1 MFWQPKTL
9 GIGTL
14 SVARYQVMITIDG
27 SFGEGGGQI
36 LRSSLALSLC
46 TGKPFHIEGIRAGRK
61 RPGLMRQHL
70 TAVEAAAEVGRADVR
85 GTEIGSM
92 ELVFEPGEVVPGEYR
107 FAVGTAG
114 SATLV
119 LQTVLPALLTGA
131 QSSRLVLEGGT
142 HNPSAPPYDF
152 LARAFLPIVERLGP
166 SIISQFHRPGFFPAG
181 GGKFEVTIEPV
192 AKLKRIDLP
201 ERGKTI
207 RKHARAVVSALPRH
221 IAERE
226 LRVIGSKMSL
236 DRKSL
241 EVEEVANP
249 RGPGNIVLIE
259 VESECVT
266 EVFCSFGRK
275 GTRAED
281 VAREAAREALDYLSA
296 EAPVGEHLA
305 DQLLLPMALAGAGS
319 FRATALTEHTK
330 TNLEVLKTFLEVE
343 ITAEQLP
350 RDDWLVRIR

>member
-1 MFWQPKTL
+1 
-9 GIGTL
+9 
-14 SVARYQVMITIDG
+14 MITIDG

-46 TGKPFHIEGIRAGRK
+46 TGKPFHIQGIRAGRK

-70 TAVEAAAEVGRADVR
+70 TAVKAASEVGRADVR
-85 GTEIGSM
+85 GAEIGSM
-92 ELVFEPGEVVPGEYR
+92 ELVFEPVEVVPGEYH

-114 SATLV
+114 SGTLV

-131 QSSRLVLEGGT
+131 HSSRLVLEGGT
-142 HNPSAPPYDF
+142 HNPSAPPYEF
-152 LARAFLPIVERLGP
+152 LSRAFLPVVGRLGP
-166 SIISQFHRPGFFPAG
+166 VITSRLHRPGFFPAG

-192 AKLKRIDLP
+192 EMLNEIDLL
-201 ERGKTI
+201 ERGKLVRTS
-207 RKHARAVVSALPRH
+207 ARAMVSALPRH

-236 DRKSL
+236 SRKFL
-241 EVEEVANP
+241 GVEEVVNP

-266 EVFCSFGRK
+266 EVFCSFGRQ
-275 GTRAED
+275 GTKAEA
-281 VAREAAREALDYLSA
+281 VAREAAREALGYLSA

-305 DQLLLPMALAGAGS
+305 DQLLLPMALAGGGS
-319 FRATALTEHTK
+319 FRTLALTEHAK
-330 TNLEVLKTFLEVE
+330 TNIEVLKTFLEVE
-343 ITAEQLP
+343 ITTEQLDQ
-350 RDDWLVRIR
+350 DDWLVRFR